1 MTSLLFL
8 TPPVNFTY
16 DVGLVYSDKE
26 CKVKAGGQNWVGEY
40 RLTKPVGV
48 CTSNV
53 SWSQCV
59 VCTMSMMGNGDV
71 PTRFC
76 CKGLLSGLAFVLEL
90 IV

>member
-1 MTSLLFL
+1 MCVGVTSCLLL

-16 DVGLVYSDKE
+16 DVGLVYTDKE
-26 CKVKAGGQNWVGEY
+26 CKVKAGGQNWVGEM

-48 CTSNV
+48 CTTNV

-71 PTRFC
+71 RTYA
-76 CKGLLSGLAFVLEL
+76 LLL
-90 IV
+90 